1 VIALKPE
8 SGTNPFDRLLA
19 PQLPVLY
26 RVAYRL
32 VRNNADA
39 EDLVQ
44 ESCLAACE
52 HIADLQAADQPLHWL
67 LRVLHN
73 RFIDGARRRK
83 RSPVVA
89 PGDSPDTLS
98 TPSQAPG
105 PEDLLSQADGERRL
119 EQAFLQLDE
128 VQRTLLAL
136 RAEGHDLGEIA
147 AITGIAREVLRAR
160 LHRARRSLAARLNE
174 PMEVTTPVVRAGSK
188 P

>member
-1 VIALKPE
+1 MKPE
-8 SGTNPFDRLLA
+8 AGTNPFDRLLA
-19 PQLPVLY
+19 PQLPTLY

-44 ESCLAACE
+44 ESCLSACE
-52 HIADLQAADQPLHWL
+52 HLADLEAAEQPLHWL

-89 PGDSPDTLS
+89 PGDAPDTSS
-98 TPSQAPG
+98 TPSHAPG
-105 PEDLLSQADGERRL
+105 PEELLSQADGERRL

-160 LHRARRSLAARLNE
+160 LHRARKSLAQRLTEQTGAE
-174 PMEVTTPVVRAGSK
+174 PATFRAGST

>member
-1 VIALKPE
+1 MPG

-19 PQLPVLY
+19 PQLPTLY
-26 RVAYRL
+26 RVAFRL

-52 HIADLQAADQPLHWL
+52 HLADLEAADQPLHWL

-83 RSPVVA
+83 RSPVMAMGDA
-89 PGDSPDTLS
+89 PGTLS

-105 PEDLLSQADGERRL
+105 PEELLSQADGERRL

-136 RAEGHDLGEIA
+136 RAEGHDLGEISV
-147 AITGIAREVLRAR
+147 ITGIAREVLRAR
-160 LHRARRSLAARLNE
+160 LHRARRSLATHLTEKVDA
-174 PMEVTTPVVRAGSK
+174 PTPVVRAGSK